1 MHGISALGKDG
12 RIDISFR
19 TENHHLICEVKDNG
33 PGYHPDTKTGTSGLG
48 QGWKLTRQRIQL
60 MKEQYGDD
68 VSVEV
73 RDSKDSSGTTVIF
86 SLPMQ
91 KPSL

>member
-1 MHGISALGKDG
+1 METGGIKDYF
-12 RIDISFR
+12 D
-19 TENHHLICEVKDNG
+19 CEIIRNYQQCPDNG
-33 PGYHPDTKTGTSGLG
+33 PGYHPGTTTGNGGLG

-73 RDSKDSSGTTVIF
+73 LPVPDETADSKESSGTTVIF
-86 SLPMQ
+86 RLPMQ
-91 KPSL
+91 KPD